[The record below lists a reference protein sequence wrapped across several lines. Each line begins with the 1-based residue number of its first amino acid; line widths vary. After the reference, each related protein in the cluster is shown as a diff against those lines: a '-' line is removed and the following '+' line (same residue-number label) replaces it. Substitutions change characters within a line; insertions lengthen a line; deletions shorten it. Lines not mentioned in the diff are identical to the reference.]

1 MNLEDEDEC
10 LQSGSFLSFVITD
23 PQPRCS
29 PDRPP
34 YVKSG
39 IIHILHSIDIHIFI
53 VGVEIESCKLVS
65 PCKWVGIGDLCMQEE
80 FLERSLGALTGALE
94 TVVQGFQ
101 RAKMRVRQR

>member
-1 MNLEDEDEC
+1 MNLEDEDEH

-34 YVKSG
+34 YVKSR
-39 IIHILHSIDIHIFI
+39 IICILDSIDIHIFV
-53 VGVEIESCKLVS
+53 VGVEIESCKLAS
-65 PCKWVGIGDLCMQEE
+65 PCKWVGVGDLCTKEE
-80 FLERSLGALTGALE
+80 FLECSLGALTGALE
-94 TVVQGFQ
+94 MVVQGFQ